1 MNLKCLII
9 DDDAMSSQML
19 DEMCKRVTNLT
30 VERICQTATEAFN
43 FLKQETIDLI
53 FLDIELPDMSG
64 LEFLKQTSQLPQVII
79 TSSKE
84 SYAFEAFN
92 FQVIDYLQKPIQYPR
107 FIKGIERALLLAKQK
122 VSSTNEEIYIRT
134 DGKLIRL
141 LLNEIAYIES
151 LGDYVIFHTIRKE
164 KHIAH
169 STMKNIEEKING
181 QRFVRVHRSFIINLS
196 KIVDIQDTNL
206 VVFDRVIPVSRAHKN
221 NLFSLIQTI

>member
-79 TSSKE
+79 
-84 SYAFEAFN
+84 
-92 FQVIDYLQKPIQYPR
+92 
-107 FIKGIERALLLAKQK
+107 AKQK